1 MAEEDI
7 IFGKNRHFFGGI
19 EPSNVRYIG
28 LFPRDASTMKC
39 RLTIQL
45 PYDTIVDGQTLCTV
59 EGAIIRRKLGSPPV
73 DEFDGEFVYDV
84 KSSTTYESFAPSDM
98 VHLWMVQRDGTIYLD
113 VLDEELYTSGEKR
126 YYKAFPYSAQGV
138 YNRSDL
144 NIANIV
150 EYNDGSF
157 IAPVV
162 MITNIE
168 PKYDTGGSSSGAVIY
183 ADAGVQIDCLY
194 AYIGRYDRYP
204 TSPSD
209 YEIQIIAERLG
220 IAGDSIETKY
230 TLPSTLSSGDKV
242 YCALFYSLDSGENW
256 IRDPFYME
264 EFTVPLDSIAVLYG
278 YNLDLDDS
286 DPSTRVSY
294 PAGVTN
300 YEFTAITASSDGDW
314 TDKVAIMP
322 KPCVLYPSGVVKGY
336 LNENDY
342 TKYLDGTDATDDITD
357 ANNLGLNVMMEWP
370 KIYTKRWEV
379 NGVYSFRC
387 SNVKVDDTYE
397 CWCNIN
403 DNGEEIDH
411 FYTGVYLSSDTRDE
425 NIRQSISGASR
436 TSETTT
442 SAFTTKCQ
450 ANGAGWGPEE
460 AIDRMLIND
469 LLTMVYKTTDIPLA
483 ILGAIVPG
491 YNSTAGV
498 NNSNGMFYGSNAGIK
513 VFGME
518 NWWTSWGG
526 NTNSYARYISGLY
539 CNKGLISIKLPGNSE
554 YTDVGEISGTSGG
567 YINGTKTTNFGR
579 FPISTGGSSSTY
591 ESDALVY
598 STSYTYSAYATGGVD
613 SYLNGP
619 FALSFMNSTGVSGS
633 LSFKPI
639 DRVE

>member
-19 EPSNVRYIG
+19 EPNNVPRFYVDLTSDMSHYIRVYFPKDTVIDDQVVCSVGGVVVRRATDRY
-28 LFPRDASTMKC
+28 
-39 RLTIQL
+39 
-45 PYDTIVDGQTLCTV
+45 
-59 EGAIIRRKLGSPPV
+59 PV
-73 DEFDGEFVYDV
+73 DEFDGEFVGD
-84 KSSTTYESFAPSDM
+84 F
-98 VHLWMVQRDGTIYLD
+98 TIDDWAVPILTIDQDYFWASCYMD
-113 VLDEELYTSGEKR
+113 IEPDTD
-126 YYKAFPYSAQGV
+126 YYYSAFPYSRQGV
-138 YNRSDL
+138 YNR
-144 NIANIV
+144 NIANRTTLSTYKIDI
-150 EYNDGSF
+150 NDMY
-157 IAPVV
+157 VC
-162 MITNIE
+162 
-168 PKYDTGGSSSGAVIY
+168 DTGDDSYAVYVYYTHNDPDNVNPKFCLCGSKT
-183 ADAGVQIDCLY
+183 
-194 AYIGRYDRYP
+194 RYP
-204 TSPSD
+204 
-209 YEIQIIAERLG
+209 I
-220 IAGDSIETKY
+220 
-230 TLPSTLSSGDKV
+230 
-242 YCALFYSLDSGENW
+242 N
-256 IRDPFYME
+256 
-264 EFTVPLDSIAVLYG
+264 PLDSDEIIYSNNSSKVIDFGEVTYKAGVECNLIVFYLGNDLKAETIYYSLFVHDGDMSG
-278 YNLDLDDS
+278 YVPPVVGPSKCKYPDDNFTGLLGFDIDLDDS
-286 DPSTRVSY
+286 YPSTRVTY
-294 PAGVTN
+294 PSDVDN
-300 YEFTAITASSDGDW
+300 YKCTPVTASSDGDW
-314 TDKVAIMP
+314 RDLITNWIFP

-336 LNENDY
+336 LKENDY

-425 NIRQSISGASR
+425 NIRQSISGASQ

-483 ILGAIVPG
+483 ILGGIAPG
-491 YNSTAGV
+491 YNSTAGA
-498 NNSNGMFYGSNAGIK
+498 NNNNGMFYGSNAGIK

-526 NTNSYARYISGLY
+526 NINSYARYISGLY
-539 CNKGLISIKLPGNSE
+539 CNKGHISIKLPGNSE